1 MSFDSL
7 VYYENGSLDPKNLL
21 KANDIG
27 DFLKKS
33 FEQSFTTINISL
45 NEDQNLSNNGSKLFI
60 GNYNFSTNNDPT
72 MFLAILNQ
80 VYGLCIEQASYDYNT
95 STWKIEGVFW
105 EKENEAI
112 NSNIFYFF
120 SVRSLAADEVLA
132 NHLSPLPKINASGYE
147 AQLKKNFRSPREKTS
162 S

>member
-1 MSFDSL
+1 
-7 VYYENGSLDPKNLL
+7 KNLL

-33 FEQSFTTINISL
+33 FEQSFTTIDISL
-45 NEDQNLSNNGSKLFI
+45 NEAQNLSNNGSKLFI

-80 VYGLCIEQASYDYNT
+80 VYGLCIEQVSYDYNT

-105 EKENEAI
+105 GEGE
-112 NSNIFYFF
+112 
-120 SVRSLAADEVLA
+120 
-132 NHLSPLPKINASGYE
+132 
-147 AQLKKNFRSPREKTS
+147 
-162 S
+162 